1 MRITSAA
8 LASPPVSAAT
18 AIRTCGGKGMK
29 LSWCRTARHAA
40 AATAAP
46 PETPMKLG
54 SASGLRKT
62 AWKLQPEIARPP
74 PMPIAATRR
83 GRRRLNNTLCCA
95 GLSVG
100 RSDERRV
107 GKECVVRVD
116 LVGRRII
123 KKKNKHKTNK

>member
-1 MRITSAA
+1 MKR
-8 LASPPVSAAT
+8 
-18 AIRTCGGKGMK
+18 GGG
-29 LSWCRTARHAA
+29 RNARHAA

-46 PETPMKLG
+46 PETPMKRG
-54 SASGLRKT
+54 SAGGLRKT

-100 RSDERRV
+100 RSENDSGNGPARIAHSDRPAKVASSRQVQTKAAMRSEERRG
-107 GKECVVRVD
+107 GKECVSKCRS
-116 LVGRRII
+116 RWSTY
-123 KKKNKHKTNK
+123 H